1 MPKGYWIAHISIT
14 DNDAY
19 QLYRNE
25 VPAILKAHNGKFIVR
40 SGAHIVTEGTAR
52 PRTVVIEF
60 PSYQAA
66 QDCYNS
72 PEYQSARKLRM
83 NASEGE
89 FMVIEGWEPAQTPP
103 QLNHTA

>member
-1 MPKGYWIAHISIT
+1 MPKGYWIAHITVT

-19 QLYRNE
+19 QLYRNV
-25 VPAILKAHNGKFIVR
+25 VPAILAAHGGTFIVR
-40 SGAHIVTEGTAR
+40 AGTQIVSEGTAR

-72 PEYQSARKLRM
+72 PEYQAARKLRM
-83 NASEGE
+83 NASDGE
-89 FMVIEGWEPAQTPP
+89 FILIEGWEQPAPP
-103 QLNHTA
+103 HPA